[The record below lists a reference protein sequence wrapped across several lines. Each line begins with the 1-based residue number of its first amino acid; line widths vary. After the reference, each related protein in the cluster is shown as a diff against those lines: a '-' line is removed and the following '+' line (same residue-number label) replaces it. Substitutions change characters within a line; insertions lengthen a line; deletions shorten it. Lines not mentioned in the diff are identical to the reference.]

1 MRLHEALNLHP
12 HAAER
17 RERSTGGT
25 FSRCTALMPPEPSI
39 LRRVFD
45 QPTRARDGP
54 TPLAPAV
61 LQGEVGFQ
69 VGDRALFVTSAPLVT
84 KPRGVSHAF

>member
-17 RERSTGGT
+17 RELSTGGT

-45 QPTRARDGP
+45 QPTRARDGQLHSRLP
-54 TPLAPAV
+54 CCKARSGSRSETGRSL
-61 LQGEVGFQ
+61 
-69 VGDRALFVTSAPLVT
+69 
-84 KPRGVSHAF
+84 